1 MLRLTH
7 NEKKINWGFALN
19 VVGVDALV
27 KRIFMRMAAKIPFVE
42 ARSYRLKGRRRQ
54 YIVIVALNLSAL
66 IGGSEIA
73 LFARLIGMAWSS
85 LLGSALFILLCIAY
99 VKLLPRVVYAARLPE
114 IDVAKLLERQVIPL
128 RSPKTDKVLRGKI
141 ILVTGAA
148 GSIGSELCRQLLN
161 YQPSRVIALDTNETG
176 LFDLLESLR
185 THTGISRLRVTIGD
199 ITDAEYMERL
209 FARQKPDIVFHAAA
223 YKHVP
228 LLEEH
233 PDQAIRTNVLAT
245 HRLCLLARRHQ
256 VPRFVFV
263 SSDKAAE
270 PTNVLGASKRL
281 GEIIIQSLAQAEQ
294 GETCFCAVRFGNVI
308 GSRGS
313 VVPLFTKQIEQG
325 GPVTVTDPQATRYF
339 MTIPEA
345 CGLVIYT
352 AALAGQGGLYVLDM
366 GEPVKIVDLA
376 TKMIR
381 LRGLR
386 EEQDIAIVYTG
397 LRPGE
402 RLHEALVT
410 EGETLVQTAY
420 NKILSVLYRYRL
432 PSLEAIACWM
442 DTLEQEL
449 KLGEHERLR
458 THLFSMI
465 REYELVPTGQSH
477 DRAMWR

>member
-1 MLRLTH
+1 V
-7 NEKKINWGFALN
+7 N
-19 VVGVDALV
+19 VVGVDVSV
-27 KRIFMRMAAKIPFVE
+27 KRIFTETGAKIPFVE
-42 ARSYRLKGRRRQ
+42 ARNYRLKGRRRQ
-54 YIVIVALNLSAL
+54 YIAIIVLNLFAL
-66 IGGSEIA
+66 ICGCEIA
-73 LFARLIGMAWSS
+73 LLVHLIGIMWSA
-85 LLGSALFILLCIAY
+85 LLGGSIFFVLCIAH
-99 VKLLPRVVYAARLPE
+99 VKMLPRVVYAARLPE
-114 IDVAKLLERQVIPL
+114 IDVAELLERQVVPL
-128 RSPKTDKVLRGKI
+128 KSSKAEKVLRGKI

-161 YQPSRVIALDTNETG
+161 YQPGCVIALDTNETG

-185 THTGISRLRVTIGD
+185 THPAISRLQATIGD
-199 ITDAEYMERL
+199 ITDAQYMDRL
-209 FARQKPDIVFHAAA
+209 FAQHKPDVIFHAAA

-228 LLEEH
+228 LLEKH

-245 HRLCLLARRHQ
+245 HRLCLLAQQHQ

-263 SSDKAAE
+263 STDKAAE
-270 PTNVLGASKRL
+270 PTSVLGASKRL
-281 GEIIIQSLAQAEQ
+281 GEMIIQSLAQAGQ
-294 GETCFCAVRFGNVI
+294 GDTCFCAVRFGNVI

-352 AALAGQGGLYVLDM
+352 AALATQGGLYVLDM

-386 EEQDIAIVYTG
+386 EEQDISIVYTG

-402 RLHEALVT
+402 RLHEALVA

-420 NKILSVLYRYRL
+420 SKILSVVYQYHL
-432 PSLEAIACWM
+432 PMLEDIARWM
-442 DTLEQEL
+442 DALEHAL
-449 KLGEHERLR
+449 KHGGHEQLR
-458 THLFSMI
+458 AHLFSMI
-465 REYELVPTGQSH
+465 HEYELVPVGQSQ
-477 DRAMWR
+477 DEAKWR